1 MFGNPASINLPGAVS
16 PHVTLPSKSGTFV
29 PITAKSSGYAPRAL
43 EKGSGPGA
51 DQVAHGLIYRAIF
64 FGGGDLTGCIEL
76 EVAISCTSSSSQRSP
91 HSTSVTFKNAIS

>member
-16 PHVTLPSKSGTFV
+16 PHVTLPSKSGTIG

-51 DQVAHGLIYRAIF
+51 DQVAHSLINRTVFI
-64 FGGGDLTGCIEL
+64 GRGHDPRGIEL
-76 EVAISCTSSSSQRSP
+76 EILSSPAIGI
-91 HSTSVTFKNAIS
+91 V